1 MERQGRA
8 RVNYYQLWDSSLKH
22 CGKSCNTCWAVAKS
36 PDRISPSP
44 IYDWNYDLDIVRS
57 RWYFKGGGV
66 DAHQH
71 YLISNISADYVDA
84 NCWLIMATETAP
96 SAILRLTRAPRDF
109 NDPNFWLNRHDHAS
123 TYDSNL
129 PVSTFNKVP
138 ISKRHQRH
146 DLFANCVNEC
156 VGATWNRWPLSK
168 WIPINIWT

>member
-1 MERQGRA
+1 MIEIMTWILFG
-8 RVNYYQLWDSSLKH
+8 VV
-22 CGKSCNTCWAVAKS
+22 G
-36 PDRISPSP
+36 IS
-44 IYDWNYDLDIVRS
+44 
-57 RWYFKGGGV
+57 KGGGV

-168 WIPINIWT
+168 